1 MENTKQIPY
10 NFGITKN
17 VPIDVR
23 YWIESL
29 TVLDTEIPLPL
40 RYEGL
45 TFFVSNGVPDTD
57 ANGEKGFL
65 YIFEKDL
72 QTPIKLH
79 EFVLR
84 YVVRGLDLRWVGG
97 IGKKFRYHVTDVD
110 FYESDSIIE
119 ILNKEAHK
127 KLGSVINLEN
137 LGVSVVW
144 DGLQWKYHSG
154 DWNFPSNFAAIIGVD
169 ANWKSYVWYTLKKEG
184 VSVFIRVDSNTT
196 KRFIIDSKNELKKVV
211 SVTGDT
217 DHYKLDNTKTLPE
230 LSKFDDER
238 YFDNNGILF
247 QSLGGDPLTR
257 KVYQLSRKTK
267 IIPINLK
274 VGVNTITHNLNSEN
288 CECVFYIKHSNVDDG
303 FQHQNITIGGVDW
316 CTMGKNDIQI
326 HSAMEITGVNIKISS
341 DE

>member
-1 MENTKQIPY
+1 MQNTKQIPY
-10 NFGITKN
+10 NFGVTKN
-17 VPIDVR
+17 VPIDTR

-29 TVLDTEIPLPL
+29 SVLDTEIPLPL

-57 ANGEKGFL
+57 INGEKGFL

-97 IGKKFRYHVTDVD
+97 IGKKFRYYDD
-110 FYESDSIIE
+110 AGKEIYGSDSIIE
-119 ILNKEAHK
+119 ILDKEAHK

-137 LGVSVVW
+137 IGISVVW

-154 DWNFPSNFAAIIGVD
+154 NWDLPSNFTVGGTD
-169 ANWKSYVWYTLKKEG
+169 ANWKSYIWYSLKKEG
-184 VSVFIRVDSNTT
+184 VSLFISIDTNTT
-196 KRFIIDSKNELKKVV
+196 KRFIIDSKLELKKVV
-211 SVTGDT
+211 SVDGDT
-217 DHYKLDNTKTLPE
+217 DHYKLDNTKNLPE
-230 LSKFDDER
+230 ISKFDDER

-247 QSLGGDPLTR
+247 HSIGGDPLTR

-326 HSAMEITGVNIKISS
+326 HSAMEIDGVNMKISS